1 MKCAKCSSEFTPHD
15 RATIGSNAG
24 DYVEVRTACPSC
36 EHVYYT
42 FTSGPWTEEDQ
53 GNTPQSPTP
62 TGLPPKAQGCAPRA
76 TLGNNPQP
84 PTNPERVAS
93 IPDPV
98 LQEIERLVNA
108 TLRELVMGEH
118 HAEDNQIEE
127 AQNCFTTCGMN
138 TDRIQDLL
146 EGALP

>member
-1 MKCAKCSSEFTPHD
+1 MKCDNCSSEFTPHD

-76 TLGNNPQP
+76 TLGIHTQTPI
-84 PTNPERVAS
+84 NPERVAS
-93 IPDPV
+93 QCFRCDGPGGVCNICG
-98 LQEIERLVNA
+98 ESERA
-108 TLRELVMGEH
+108 
-118 HAEDNQIEE
+118 
-127 AQNCFTTCGMN
+127 CGCGDE
-138 TDRIQDLL
+138 TAIVECSDCKGTGL
-146 EGALP
+146 